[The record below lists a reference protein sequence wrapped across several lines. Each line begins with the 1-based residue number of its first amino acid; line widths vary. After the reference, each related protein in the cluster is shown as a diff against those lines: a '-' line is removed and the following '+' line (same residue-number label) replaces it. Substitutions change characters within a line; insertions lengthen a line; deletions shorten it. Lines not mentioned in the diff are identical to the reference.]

1 MNNDAKYMI
10 LIPQFRVFLQVV
22 SSQKKQRN
30 QTIISPGSVVLF
42 LLLYV
47 KNLSIGTY
55 RVRSNPNLS
64 MLDTNLTPERICRY
78 VTALAM
84 IVAFMPPLLLTWSM

>member
-1 MNNDAKYMI
+1 MI

-30 QTIISPGSVVLF
+30 QTIISPGFVALF

-47 KNLSIGTY
+47 KNLSLGTY
-55 RVRSNPNLS
+55 RRNLFIHVGYKFDGQNVFAVMS
-64 MLDTNLTPERICRY
+64 LP
-78 VTALAM
+78 
-84 IVAFMPPLLLTWSM
+84 

>member
-1 MNNDAKYMI
+1 MI

-22 SSQKKQRN
+22 SSQRKQRN
-30 QTIISPGSVVLF
+30 QTIISPGFVVLF

-47 KNLSIGTY
+47 KNLSLGTY
-55 RVRSNPNLS
+55 RRNPNLS

-84 IVAFMPPLLLTWSM
+84 IVAFMPPLVLTW